1 MSVNTHPVPSLTK
14 FRFNSAAGHAL
25 ISRIV
30 CLYLPYTPH
39 DYVLEGIGHVL
50 DRTDL
55 VAITPTGSG
64 KTGYMAFTALVVR
77 ELTLCPEKYPETAQA
92 IQNLPK
98 NPLML
103 TICPTNYMEYQLE
116 ENLAKMS
123 LEVLII
129 NEETTK
135 EAHKKALP
143 DLWRRAQDDT
153 RVSVLLMSPEQL
165 HSKGYEIAL
174 TNKSFYHRIYAL
186 AVDEVHLL
194 LSWGKSFRQPFRQ
207 IGLARARLP
216 DRVVLISLTATM
228 RGGRALKTV
237 CRFLGLQD
245 GRFHLIRRS
254 NQRPDIQLI
263 FREISSPVNGRSF
276 PELDWVL
283 AEKRKT
289 IIFTRHINLG
299 NRLHEYMYHRDQELG
314 SDPRTVL
321 NRMREYNSLSED
333 YNQVTRTLMRSGDC
347 SVVFGTSSL
356 AIGVDIEKVQDVV
369 LFGDPLD
376 LDELLQ
382 MLGHIR
388 PNWDIVPHGNKPT
401 HRGIIYFSPN
411 SLKRAEQSLTKH
423 NKPSDQKITELED
436 SEADMDIGLAEILTA
451 KCKVENIDSQYENP
465 EQDSLCLCPTC
476 TARPPYKGKQQ
487 CFCSNCYRDQPP
499 LIRKI
504 PKLPTT
510 PLPALEPP
518 KKHQKITASQR
529 LHGTAELKRF
539 RLQMFREAEDKSC
552 SMLPLELYFPDEE
565 IQQVL
570 DNFASLKEVED
581 IGRLLPRNHRLLIYR
596 QQLFDCVNK
605 LGAEFKEIKAAEKQK
620 RDGAKQAA
628 GQALNIEDL
637 GTGI

>member
-50 DRTDL
+50 DGTDL

-103 TICPTNYMEYQLE
+103 TICLTNYMEHQLE
-116 ENLAKMS
+116 ENLAKMN

-129 NEETTK
+129 NGEA
-135 EAHKKALP
+135 EAHEKALP
-143 DLWRRAQDDT
+143 DLWCHAQDDT

-174 TNKSFYHRIYAL
+174 TNKSFYHRIYTL

-194 LSWGKSFRQPFRQ
+194 LSWGKSFRQPFQQ
-207 IGLARARLP
+207 IGLARARLS

-237 CRFLGLQD
+237 CRFLGLQE
-245 GRFHLIRRS
+245 GRFHLICQS

-263 FREISSPVNGRSF
+263 LCKISSPVNGRSF
-276 PELDWVL
+276 PELDW
-283 AEKRKT
+283 
-289 IIFTRHINLG
+289 
-299 NRLHEYMYHRDQELG
+299 LHEYMYHWDQELG
-314 SDPRTVL
+314 GDPRTVL
-321 NRMREYNSLSED
+321 NWMREYNLLSED
-333 YNQVTRTLMRSGDC
+333 YNQVTQTLMRSGDC

-382 MLGHIR
+382 MLGRIR
-388 PNWDIVPHGNKPT
+388 PNWDI
-401 HRGIIYFSPN
+401 
-411 SLKRAEQSLTKH
+411 RAEQSLTKH

-451 KCKVENIDSQYENP
+451 KCKVENID
-465 EQDSLCLCPTC
+465 
-476 TARPPYKGKQQ
+476 RKQQ
-487 CFCSNCYRDQPP
+487 CFCSNYYQDQPP

-504 PKLPTT
+504 PKLPAT

-529 LHGTAELKRF
+529 LQDTTELKRF

-552 SMLPLELYFPDEE
+552 SMLPLELYYPDEE

-581 IGRLLPRNHRLLIYR
+581 IGKLLPRNHWLLIYH

-605 LGAEFKEIKAAEKQK
+605 LGAEFEEIKAAEKQK
-620 RDGAKQAA
+620 CDGAEQAA